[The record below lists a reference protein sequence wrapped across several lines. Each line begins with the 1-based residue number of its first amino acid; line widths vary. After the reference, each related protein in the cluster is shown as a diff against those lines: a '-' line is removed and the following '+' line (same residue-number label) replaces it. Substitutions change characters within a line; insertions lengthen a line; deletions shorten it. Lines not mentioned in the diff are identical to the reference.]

1 MPKKSATTTEP
12 AVFSLDDYRPDAF
25 DDHDVREIEMPN
37 GQMLTV
43 TLVHL
48 TTRQAR
54 KIKTDNRTPLETS
67 YKACARYVI
76 DWNLTARN
84 QTTGET
90 ITLPAPG
97 SDEATTM
104 VGEGNEWE
112 LMEMLDNT
120 IGSQIVIWLTNPAGM
135 QLATDMGK
143 KRSTPSKDGDTPS
156 PDDET
161 GTT

>member
-1 MPKKSATTTEP
+1 MPKKPVDTQP

-25 DDHDVREIEMPN
+25 DEHDVREIEMPN
-37 GQMLTV
+37 DQVLTV

-48 TTRQAR
+48 TTRQAKR
-54 KIKTDNRTPLETS
+54 IKTDNRTPLEVS
-67 YKACARYVI
+67 YKACARYII
-76 DWNLTARN
+76 DWDLTARN

-112 LMEMLDNT
+112 LLEMLDNT
-120 IGSQIVIWLTNPAGM
+120 IGSQIVMWLTNPAGM
-135 QLATDMGK
+135 QLVTDAGK
-143 KRSTPSKDGDTPS
+143 KRSTPSKNGDTPS
-156 PDDET
+156 PGDET
-161 GTT
+161 DTT